1 VPSEPAPHL
10 ASRGRPRAWLSW
22 SSGKDCA
29 FALAALRAAG
39 DVDVVGLLTTVNGA
53 VDRVT
58 MHGVRRVLL
67 EAQAEAVG
75 LPLHIVTLGWPCSDE
90 EYRHLMTE
98 AMAAAVADGV
108 TYIAFG
114 DLFLADVRAYREERL
129 APTGITPLFPL
140 WGRPTAA
147 LADQMIADGVRAV
160 LTCVDPRKVPA
171 SFAGRWYDD
180 GLLTELPDGVDPC
193 GENGEFHTFVVDAP
207 GFGRPLDVRVGD
219 LVERDGFVFADVLPA
234 D

>member
-1 VPSEPAPHL
+1 VPAERVPHVAP
-10 ASRGRPRAWLSW
+10 SGRPRAWLSW

-29 FALAALRAAG
+29 FTLAALRAAG

-53 VDRVT
+53 FDRIA

-75 LPLHIVTLGWPCSDE
+75 LPLHVVTLPWPCSDE
-90 EYRHLMTE
+90 EYGRLMTE
-98 AMAAAVADGV
+98 AMAAAVDDGV
-108 TYIAFG
+108 THIAFG
-114 DLFLADVRAYREERL
+114 DLFLADVRTYREKHL
-129 APTGITPLFPL
+129 ARSGITPLFPL

-147 LADQMIADGVRAV
+147 LAGQMVADGVRAV

-180 GLLTELPDGVDPC
+180 SLLSDLPEDVDPC

-207 GFGRPLDVRVGD
+207 GFRRPLDVRVGE

-234 D
+234 N